1 MKKILLFSL
10 ISLLFMASC
19 GKKKQQFD
27 ASGTFE
33 TEEVIVAAE
42 ATGKIL
48 ELTLREGDTVSAGSI
63 VGKIDPLSIELQR
76 AQIEATNTALQ
87 QKTGDASPQIAVL
100 EAQIIAQKNQI
111 EVLRQQSAVVERER
125 NRLNNLVKAEAAP
138 SKQLDD
144 LNGQLDVLK
153 RQIEAAEGQIAVFD
167 RQIKSQREAIVIQN
181 RAVLSEKLP
190 LEKRMAQVND
200 QISRTNIVN
209 PTAGTILVKYV
220 EKGEMAVMGKS
231 LYKVGDLS
239 NMTLRAYIT
248 GNQLSQV
255 KVNQTVKILV
265 DEGTDKYRE
274 FSGIVSWIADKAE
287 FTPKTIQTK
296 EERANLVYAMK
307 VKVKND
313 GMLKIGQYGEV
324 MFK

>member
-1 MKKILLFSL
+1 MKKIFMFSFGM
-10 ISLLFMASC
+10 LLFMASC

-33 TEEVIVAAE
+33 TEEIIVAAE

-48 ELTLREGDTVSAGSI
+48 ELTLREGDTVSAGSV

-76 AQIEATNTALQ
+76 AQIEATGAALQ
-87 QKTGDASPQIAVL
+87 QKTGDASPQTAVL

-111 EVLRQQSAVVERER
+111 EVLRQQSAVIERER
-125 NRLNNLVKAEAAP
+125 NRANNLVKAEAAP
-138 SKQLDD
+138 AKQLDD
-144 LNGQLDVLK
+144 LNGQLEVLK

-167 RQIKSQREAIVIQN
+167 RQIKSQREAIAIQN

-190 LEKRMAQVND
+190 IEKRMAQVND
-200 QISRTNIVN
+200 QISRTIIVN
-209 PTAGTILVKYV
+209 PTTGTVLVKYV
-220 EKGEMAVMGKS
+220 EKGEMAVMGKP

-248 GNQLSQV
+248 GSQLSQA
-255 KVNQTVKILV
+255 KVNQTVKVMV
-265 DEGTDKYRE
+265 DDGADKYRE

-307 VKVKND
+307 VNVKND
-313 GMLKIGQYGEV
+313 GSLKIGQYGEV
-324 MFK
+324 MLK

>member
-1 MKKILLFSL
+1 M
-10 ISLLFMASC
+10 
-19 GKKKQQFD
+19 
-27 ASGTFE
+27 
-33 TEEVIVAAE
+33 
-42 ATGKIL
+42 
-48 ELTLREGDTVSAGSI
+48 
-63 VGKIDPLSIELQR
+63 
-76 AQIEATNTALQ
+76 
-87 QKTGDASPQIAVL
+87 
-100 EAQIIAQKNQI
+100 
-111 EVLRQQSAVVERER
+111 
-125 NRLNNLVKAEAAP
+125 
-138 SKQLDD
+138 
-144 LNGQLDVLK
+144 K

-167 RQIKSQREAIVIQN
+167 RQIKSQREAIAIQN

-265 DEGTDKYRE
+265 DEGADKYRE

-296 EERANLVYAMK
+296 EERANLVYAMR

>member
-1 MKKILLFSL
+1 MKKILLFS
-10 ISLLFMASC
+10 ISIAILTVSC
-19 GKKKQQFD
+19 SKKKQQFD

-33 TEEVIVAAE
+33 TEEIIVAAE

-48 ELTLREGDTVSAGSI
+48 DLTLREGDTVSAGSI

-76 AQIEATNTALQ
+76 AQIAATATALQ
-87 QKTGDASPQIAVL
+87 QKTGDAAPQIAVL
-100 EAQIIAQKNQI
+100 ESQILAQKNQI
-111 EVLRQQSAVVERER
+111 EVLRQQSAVLERER
-125 NRLNNLVKAEAAP
+125 NRVSNLVKAEAAP
-138 SKQLDD
+138 AKQLDD

-167 RQIKSQREAIVIQN
+167 RQIKSQREAIAIQN

-190 LEKRMAQVND
+190 LEKRMAQVNE
-200 QISRTNIVN
+200 QISRTQIVN
-209 PTAGTILVKYV
+209 PTTGTILVKYV

-255 KVNQTVKILV
+255 KVNQTVKVMV
-265 DEGTDKYRE
+265 DEGADKYRE
-274 FSGIVSWIADKAE
+274 FSGVVSWIADKAE

-296 EERANLVYAMK
+296 EERANLVYAIK

-313 GMLKIGQYGEV
+313 GSLKIGQYGEILL
-324 MFK
+324 K

>member
-1 MKKILLFSL
+1 MKKILLFS
-10 ISLLFMASC
+10 ISIAILTVSC
-19 GKKKQQFD
+19 SKKKQQFD

-33 TEEVIVAAE
+33 TEEIIVAAE

-48 ELTLREGDTVSAGSI
+48 DLTLREGDTVSAGSI

-76 AQIEATNTALQ
+76 AQIAATATALQ
-87 QKTGDASPQIAVL
+87 QKTGDAAPQIAVL
-100 EAQIIAQKNQI
+100 ESQILAQKNQI
-111 EVLRQQSAVVERER
+111 EVLRQQSAVLERER
-125 NRLNNLVKAEAAP
+125 NRVSNLVKAEAAP
-138 SKQLDD
+138 AKQLDD

-167 RQIKSQREAIVIQN
+167 RQIKSQREAIAIQN

-190 LEKRMAQVND
+190 LEKRMAQVNE
-200 QISRTNIVN
+200 QISRTQIVN
-209 PTAGTILVKYV
+209 PTTGTILVKYV

-239 NMTLRAYIT
+239 NMTLHAYIT

-255 KVNQTVKILV
+255 KVNQTVKVMV
-265 DEGTDKYRE
+265 DEGADKYRE
-274 FSGIVSWIADKAE
+274 FSGVVSWIADKAE

-296 EERANLVYAMK
+296 EERANLVYAIK

-313 GMLKIGQYGEV
+313 GSLKIGQYGEILL
-324 MFK
+324 K